1 MKNAI
6 ISVVIFLSLL
16 IAVIFINNSVLDL
29 CDDIKDKT
37 DEIELILLDK
47 DKELAYDKSI
57 ELIDF
62 LKENDLITSIYVNH
76 QDFDTLKNEAVKL
89 SIYISHDDISEA
101 NASLHVIKYGAE
113 TVKHLQKPALDNIF

>member
-6 ISVVIFLSLL
+6 ISVVIFFSLL
-16 IAVIFINNSVLDL
+16 IAVIFINNSVLSL
-29 CDDIKDKT
+29 CDDIKNKT

-76 QDFDTLKNEAVKL
+76 QDFDALKNEAVKL
-89 SIYISHDDISEA
+89 SIYISHDDVSEA

-113 TVKHLQKPALDNIF
+113 TVKHLQKPGLDNIF

>member
-16 IAVIFINNSVLDL
+16 ISVIFINNSVLDL

-62 LKENDLITSIYVNH
+62 LKENDNNFNLC
-76 QDFDTLKNEAVKL
+76 
-89 SIYISHDDISEA
+89 
-101 NASLHVIKYGAE
+101 
-113 TVKHLQKPALDNIF
+113 

>member
-6 ISVVIFLSLL
+6 ISVVIFFSLL

-29 CDDIKDKT
+29 CDDINNKT

-57 ELIDF
+57 ELIKQIKDNTKS
-62 LKENDLITSIYVNH
+62 LDL
-76 QDFDTLKNEAVKL
+76 E
-89 SIYISHDDISEA
+89 
-101 NASLHVIKYGAE
+101 E
-113 TVKHLQKPALDNIF
+113 TMNGGGR